1 MHKALSFCCMRSKAN
16 KTSGEEGGDV
26 EDDIDDE
33 EEAVRRQVS
42 QCLIYYSV
50 PNELLHLGSA

>member
-1 MHKALSFCCMRSKAN
+1 MRSKAN
-16 KTSGEEGGDV
+16 KISGEEGGDV

-42 QCLIYYSV
+42 QCLIYYLV